1 LNIWVIFLLLIIH
14 SVAAFF
20 ILVWP
25 SGRLRGRRE
34 YIIPILLVPV
44 FGPLLAATIEL
55 LFLLKNP
62 GSKPVELESLKFEHD
77 LIWAASVKQQDE
89 KEAIPLEEAIL
100 LNDIKTRRK
109 VVLKTFKEDSTKYL
123 DVLMVARHNE
133 DADTTHYATIQISK
147 IQRQFQLDLQ
157 KYAQTFEQNPNNLVL
172 MNEYI
177 DLLGRFLDSGLPEES
192 ILRHQRNVYAN
203 LLEQKLS
210 IVPNDHDTLIRKL
223 RNCVAF
229 KNYPV
234 TLEVIELL
242 QKHWPNDEQTW
253 IETLRA
259 CVELRDSERCQQT
272 INAMQH
278 TRVAWTK
285 RGRDQVR
292 SWVQL

>member
-14 SVAAFF
+14 SLAAFF
-20 ILVWP
+20 ILFWP
-25 SGRLRGRRE
+25 SSRLRGRRE

-44 FGPLLAATIEL
+44 FGPLLAVTIEL

-109 VVLKTFKEDSTKYL
+109 VVLKTFKEDSSKYL

-157 KYAQTFEQNPNNLVL
+157 KYAQTFEQNPNNLAQ

-177 DLLGRFLDSGLPEES
+177 DLLGKYLDSGLPEES

-203 LLEQKLS
+203 LLKQKLS